1 MRANCPSPGAPM
13 RSNETEY
20 PRECSDSPVSQA
32 STLESRSTKSNATRT
47 IGSPNYCEYLRREYV
62 KNVATNMTVPF
73 KRKVTMKV
81 STLLDS
87 SKGFQQSALNVVE
100 MEKAGLDLVWVGEA
114 YG

>member
-62 KNVATNMTVPF
+62 KNVATNMTFP
-73 KRKVTMKV
+73 
-81 STLLDS
+81 LQA
-87 SKGFQQSALNVVE
+87 KGHNEGFDA
-100 MEKAGLDLVWVGEA
+100 AGLLQGLPAERAKRRRNGKSGSGSRVGW
-114 YG
+114 G